1 MFFDEMKKLQH
12 MEEEDTKIVDDNG
25 NSENEE
31 IVGDPDEI
39 IADLEGKLADGHE
52 RLLRTA
58 AELENVRKRCIRDV
72 ENAIIRGRIN
82 VLNSML
88 PTIDALDLALKSG
101 GDDDGPARAVL
112 DGVSMVRKQFLVSM
126 EQFGLKPI
134 DSLGKAFDPVF
145 HEAVAQ
151 VPSEDHDAGEIIE
164 EMRVGYVL
172 GDRLLRAS
180 MVIVSSGKPEEPTEI
195 EEPTETEE
203 PTEIEEPT
211 ETEESNG

>member
-1 MFFDEMKKLQH
+1 
-12 MEEEDTKIVDDNG
+12 MEEEDTKIVDDDD
-25 NSENEE
+25 SENDE
-31 IVGDPDEI
+31 IVSDPDEI
-39 IADLEGKLADGHE
+39 ILDLEGKLEDERE

-72 ENAIIRGRIN
+72 SNAITRGRID

-88 PTIDALDLALKSG
+88 PTIDALDLALKSA

-126 EQFGLKPI
+126 EQFGLKLI
-134 DSLGKAFDPVF
+134 ESVGKVFDPVF

-151 VPSEDHDAGEIIE
+151 IPSEDHDSGEIIE
-164 EMRVGYVL
+164 EMRAGYML

-180 MVIVSSGKPEEPTEI
+180 MVIVSSGKPEEPTE
-195 EEPTETEE
+195 TEE
-203 PTEIEEPT
+203 SH
-211 ETEESNG
+211 TEESNG